1 MDEKRSRKPGKLGP
15 VAEGQLEL
23 NRELTRR
30 APGAS
35 RDDLLQEQE
44 ALQRAQPDAVQAAAA
59 RSAGRRDV
67 AETARADSVAQQ
79 TPGTPGTPGTPD
91 APPTRAT
98 PDGIEAAVAPEGA
111 GPDAGRAP
119 EPAARSPFADAAA
132 ATRDP
137 RSDAG

>member
-44 ALQRAQPDAVQAAAA
+44 ALQRAQPDAVRAAAA

-67 AETARADSVAQQ
+67 AATARPDSVAPQA
-79 TPGTPGTPGTPD
+79 PGTPD
-91 APPTRAT
+91 APQTRAT
-98 PDGIEAAVAPEGA
+98 PDGIEAAVVPEGA
-111 GPDAGRAP
+111 ESGAGP

>member
-1 MDEKRSRKPGKLGP
+1 MDEKRPREPGKLGP

-44 ALQRAQPDAVQAAAA
+44 ALQRAQPDAVHAA
-59 RSAGRRDV
+59 RSAGQRDLAGAARQGGV
-67 AETARADSVAQQ
+67 PPET
-79 TPGTPGTPGTPD
+79 PEPPEPPEPPE
-91 APPTRAT
+91 APEVPQTRAT
-98 PDGIEAAVAPEGA
+98 PEGIETAVAPEGA
-111 GPDAGRAP
+111 TPAP
-119 EPAARSPFADAAA
+119 ATEPAARSPFADAAA

>member
-79 TPGTPGTPGTPD
+79 APGTPGTPV
-91 APPTRAT
+91 APPARAT
-98 PDGIEAAVAPEGA
+98 PDGIEAAVVPEGA
-111 GPDAGRAP
+111 GPDAGRAS

>member
-1 MDEKRSRKPGKLGP
+1 MDEKRPREPGKLGP

-44 ALQRAQPDAVQAAAA
+44 ALQRAQPDAVHAA
-59 RSAGRRDV
+59 RSAGQRDV
-67 AETARADSVAQQ
+67 AGATRQGDAPR
-79 TPGTPGTPGTPD
+79 GTPE
-91 APPTRAT
+91 APEPPEAPQTRAT
-98 PDGIEAAVAPEGA
+98 PEGIETAATPEEAAPA
-111 GPDAGRAP
+111 RAA